1 MPITISLIIRLQLT
15 IREMTSSLI
24 VSLFLQIYGIHSFKK
39 TWNLGLLYPTCFQS
53 LYHPAQLIAITE
65 GSQSRHMATS
75 NFPTLLQIS
84 LTLGPAFLTK

>member
-53 LYHPAQLIAITE
+53 LYQPVQLVNVLRLSLAWETANCFPVALGDVHYFSSAIIA
-65 GSQSRHMATS
+65 
-75 NFPTLLQIS
+75 
-84 LTLGPAFLTK
+84 